1 MSLKSYTNAFRIV
14 SALAVVFLAVWFF
27 LQRTPDVQSAAS
39 NPIPTSSVA
48 AESQATPLTPAPS
61 ENIAA
66 VNTSAPL
73 AEKRPASVLAA
84 QPAKLAKYQ
93 RIGEAFEDRRRRT
106 MDPALGYAPSD
117 RLLNVFSLAKRK
129 QEVMLMDASKNNNDI
144 ANARWRERGP
154 NNIGGRTRSLLI
166 DANDPDGK
174 RVWAGSVSGGL
185 WRCNDITEV
194 VPEWTPVND
203 YFPNLAVMD
212 IVQHPTNPSLMYFC
226 TGEFTDVRG
235 IGVFRSTDGGNAWE
249 HLPGTI
255 GFQYSY
261 KMLVHPN
268 GDVYNTTSRGV
279 WRSQDGGNNWTRI
292 IGNGVSGVNAG
303 VFYDIKLA
311 TDGQI
316 YVSSNN
322 TIYKSPSGNTG
333 TWNSITNTSG
343 APPSSSQRL
352 EFDVSDSNP
361 QVIFAVNNIGGDV
374 EGIYKTTNGGTS
386 WTSVSLPN
394 AFGMDNFARG
404 QAWYDLDIAIH
415 PEDHNRVIVG
425 GIDPHISTN
434 GGFGWTQIGQW
445 FGGGGVQYVHA
456 DQHRIIFDT
465 KNTNV
470 AYFTNDGGV
479 WRTQNVKAPGA
490 QIAII
495 DRNNSYN
502 VTQFYAGAIHPEIAK
517 SYYIGGTQD
526 NGSLALS
533 DIGISAAR
541 EVLGGDGFFCHIDE
555 DEPNIQMVSL
565 YYANYSLSI
574 DGGRSFSGGAVL
586 EGNFLS
592 ASDYDSRSNTLYSQT
607 NVADFYRWN
616 VSSGTTAPVDVDG
629 LNLDVSAVTVDRNT
643 PNRVYFGNFGNGQI
657 VRVDNAHTGETV
669 NGVELAPLTGTISG
683 IAVEDGNAEHLLVTI
698 SNYGVASVFESFNG
712 GQSWINVEGD
722 LPDMPVNFC
731 LFNPNNNKQALIATE
746 AGVWSTELLD
756 GSNTVWL
763 PPVTSRGT
771 PFVRTD
777 MLRLRRSDKV
787 VLAAT
792 HGRGMFTTDVFA
804 DPAARMNI
812 ERVSYTNVPVRFF
825 GELSTNADSYL
836 WDFGDGN
843 SSANENTEHSYPNIG
858 EYPVSL
864 TINNALSTA
873 SSVKI
878 LPDLPIPWKAD
889 QPGYGGS
896 FESNTE
902 QYGVYT
908 VSGSSFER
916 GRSSVAGKDGVK
928 TGQNAFVVGLNE
940 PFYQANTHT
949 MLYLPDFDLS
959 EQGLYEFSFWG
970 KWRIHP
976 GFDGFR
982 VEYSLDRGRT
992 WRVLGND
999 TQAEWY
1005 NQRNPNLDDAVFPV
1019 GTSYFSGNRLDW
1031 QKYRYN
1037 ISFLAGAPDVAF
1049 RFVFRSDN
1057 GGNHIGL
1064 AIDDVQ
1070 VDKYEGELKTQLIRF
1085 EGSYVSGA
1093 TSVKLD
1099 WTTLPEYYC
1108 TRIEVER
1115 SVNGR
1120 EFERITSLDATGG
1133 LSADP
1138 QLYTHTSLAQR
1149 SLYFYRLKVIS
1160 EEPSIGYSYE
1170 FYSPV
1175 IAMQRSTPAETVNRI
1190 FPSPATTYVG
1200 VTFNGVVTEQ
1210 VEYEVFDAAGRLV
1223 VRGRSNGP
1231 GAYLEID
1238 LGDRL
1243 AKAMYVLRIRVG
1255 DKAWESFKFAG
1266 GW

>member
-1 MSLKSYTNAFRIV
+1 MWFKSNAIRLPMAIV
-14 SALAVVFLAVWFF
+14 AVVVAFAAIHYL
-27 LQRTPDVQSAAS
+27 TPDAQPDGADSVHV
-39 NPIPTSSVA
+39 PSSSDYIEPVA
-48 AESQATPLTPAPS
+48 APSDSPQKMLPDKPVMAAADLMATPAP
-61 ENIAA
+61 
-66 VNTSAPL
+66 
-73 AEKRPASVLAA
+73 KRTKPNK
-84 QPAKLAKYQ
+84 QQ
-93 RIGEAFEDRRRRT
+93 RIDEAFEDRRLRT

-117 RLLNVFSLAKRK
+117 RLLNVMSLAKRK
-129 QEVMLMDASKNNNDI
+129 QEAMLLDESKNSGNI
-144 ANARWRERGP
+144 GNARWRERGP

-185 WRCNDITEV
+185 WRCNDITAP
-194 VPEWTPVND
+194 VPVWTPVND

-212 IVQHPTNPSLMYFC
+212 IVQHPSNPNLMYFC
-226 TGEFTDVRG
+226 TGEWTDVRG
-235 IGVFRSTDGGNAWE
+235 IGVFRSTDGGSNWE
-249 HLPGTI
+249 HLPGTL

-292 IGNGVSGVNAG
+292 LGNGVSGVGAA

-311 TDGQI
+311 TDGNI

-333 TWNSITNTSG
+333 TWSSITETSG
-343 APPSSSQRL
+343 APSSASQRL
-352 EFDVSDSNP
+352 EFDVADSNP
-361 QVIFAVNNIGGDV
+361 QVIYAVNNIGGNV
-374 EGIYKTTNGGTS
+374 EGIYKTINGGASWAKTS
-386 WTSVSLPN
+386 MPSAV
-394 AFGMDNFARG
+394 GMDNFARG

-415 PEDHNRVIVG
+415 PEDPNRVIVG
-425 GIDPHISTN
+425 GIDPHITVN
-434 GGFGWTQIGQW
+434 GGISWTQIGQW
-445 FGGGGVQYVHA
+445 FGGGGIQYVHA

-470 AYFTNDGGV
+470 AYLTNDGGV
-479 WRTQNVKAPGA
+479 WRTQNVKAGGT
-490 QIAII
+490 QIVII

-502 VTQFYAGAIHPEIAK
+502 VTQFYAGAIHPETAK

-533 DIGISAAR
+533 DLGISAGR

-565 YYANYSLSI
+565 YYASYSLST
-574 DGGRSFSGGAVL
+574 DGGRTFSGGATL

-592 ASDYDSRSNTLYSQT
+592 ASDYDSRTNTLYSQT

-616 VSSGTTAPVDVDG
+616 VSTGTTTPVDVAG
-629 LNLDVSAVTVDRNT
+629 LNLNVSAVTVDRNT
-643 PNRVYFGNFGNGQI
+643 PNRVYFGNFNGRI

-669 NGVELAPLTGTISG
+669 SGVQLASLTGAISG

-698 SNYGVASVFESFNG
+698 SNYGVASVFESFDG

-731 LFNPNNNKQALIATE
+731 LFNPNNNRQALIATE

-763 PPVTSRGT
+763 PPVTNRGT

-804 DPAARMNI
+804 DPAARMAI
-812 ERVSYTNVPVRFF
+812 ERVSYTRVPVRFF
-825 GELSTNADSYL
+825 GELSTNADSYR

-843 SSANENTEHSYPNIG
+843 ISTNENTEHSYPNIG
-858 EYPVSL
+858 EYPVTL
-864 TINNALSTA
+864 TINDALSTS

-878 LPDLPIPWKAD
+878 LPDLTIPWKTGL
-889 QPGYGGS
+889 PGYGGS

-908 VSGSSFER
+908 ISGSSFER
-916 GRSSVAGKDGVK
+916 GRSTIAGKDGTK
-928 TGQNAFVVGLNE
+928 TGQNAFVIGLNE

-959 EQGLYEFSFWG
+959 EPGLYEFSFWG

-982 VEYSLDRGRT
+982 VEYSLDRGRS

-1005 NQRNPNLDDAVFPV
+1005 NQRNSNLDDAVFPV
-1019 GTSYFSGNRLDW
+1019 GTSYFSGNRLEW
-1031 QKYRYN
+1031 QKYRFN
-1037 ISFLAGAPDVAF
+1037 ISFLAGNPDVAF
-1049 RFVFRSDN
+1049 RFVFRSDG

-1070 VDKYEGELKTQLIRF
+1070 VDKYEGDLKTQLIRF

-1099 WTTLPEYYC
+1099 WTTLPEYFC
-1108 TRIEVER
+1108 RRIDVER

-1120 EFERITSLDATGG
+1120 EFERIASLDATGRRT
-1133 LSADP
+1133 ADP

-1149 SLYFYRLKVIS
+1149 NLYFYRLKVIS
-1160 EEPSIGYSYE
+1160 EEPALGYSYE

-1200 VTFNGVVTEQ
+1200 VTFNGIITDRVD
-1210 VEYEVFDAAGRLV
+1210 YEVFDAAGRLV
-1223 VRGRSNGP
+1223 LRGHSDGP

-1243 AKAMYVLRIRVG
+1243 AKAMYVLRLRVG
-1255 DKAWESFKFAG
+1255 NQEWEAFKFTG